1 MNKDNVITI
10 NREVGSGG
18 RTVGRM
24 LAQRLGVPFYDK
36 ALINALTEMYHLSV
50 EEIEELKDG
59 KPLYNQRLV
68 KVLAEH
74 YHLTTQE
81 LEQIKSHK
89 DWDNFWKHATASR
102 SAARRPR
109 TS

>member
-1 MNKDNVITI
+1 
-10 NREVGSGG
+10 
-18 RTVGRM
+18 
-24 LAQRLGVPFYDK
+24 
-36 ALINALTEMYHLSV
+36 MYHLSV

-89 DWDNFWKHATASR
+89 DWDNFWKDATASR

>member
-1 MNKDNVITI
+1 MNKDYVITI

-50 EEIEELKDG
+50 EEIEELKD
-59 KPLYNQRLV
+59 
-68 KVLAEH
+68 
-74 YHLTTQE
+74 
-81 LEQIKSHK
+81 
-89 DWDNFWKHATASR
+89 ATASTDMADNVLR
-102 SAARRPR
+102 QAAMLPFMQNGI
-109 TS
+109 